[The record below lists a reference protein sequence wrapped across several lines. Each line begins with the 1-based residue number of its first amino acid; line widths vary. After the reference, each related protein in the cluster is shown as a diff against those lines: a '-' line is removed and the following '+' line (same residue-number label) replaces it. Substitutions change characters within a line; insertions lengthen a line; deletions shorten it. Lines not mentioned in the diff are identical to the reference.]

1 MKTRYIFITGGV
13 VSSLGKGI
21 VASSLGKLLQARGYK
36 VTLQKLDPYL
46 NVDPGTMNPYEHG
59 EVFVTDDGA
68 ETDLDLGHYER
79 FLNIRT
85 TKDNNFTSGQV
96 YYSVI
101 SKERQGL
108 FQGKTVQVI
117 PHITDEIKSN
127 IRKLEK
133 EYEIVIVEIGGTV
146 GDIESLPYVEAI
158 RQMKNESDKNQ
169 TLFLH
174 VTLIPYI
181 SASDELKTKP
191 TQHSVKTL
199 LSYGIQPD
207 ILVCRSER
215 PLSSSL
221 KQKIALFCNVRY
233 EDVIEALD
241 VQFIYEVPFY
251 LKKEK
256 TDTVVL
262 EKLELKSKQEPDLS
276 YWEQFIDKLKNPKD
290 TVSVAV
296 VGKYVEFI
304 DAYKSIKESLIH
316 AGVANNLKVN
326 IHWIHSEDINEE
338 NVERKL
344 KGISGVIVAP
354 GFGKRGIA
362 GKIETIKYLREN
374 KIPFLGICLGMQT
387 ACIEF
392 ARNVLHLKD
401 AHSTEFDPETP
412 HPVIHL
418 MEEQKKVK
426 MLGGTMRLGS
436 YACKIRKNSLAYQ
449 IYGKELIYERHRHRY
464 EFNNQYRKMFE
475 EKGMKISG
483 TNPELN
489 LVELI
494 ELKDHPFF
502 IAGQFHPEFQSTV
515 ENAHPLFVHFVSA
528 AYRLQTGN
536 NA

>member
-21 VASSLGKLLQARGYK
+21 VASSLGKLLQASGYK
-36 VTLQKLDPYL
+36 VTIQKLDPYL

-59 EVFVTDDGA
+59 EVFVTEDGA

-85 TKDNNFTSGQV
+85 TQDNNFTSGQV

-133 EYEIVIVEIGGTV
+133 DYEIVIVEIGGTV
-146 GDIESLPYVEAI
+146 GDIESLPYIEAI
-158 RQMKNESDKNQ
+158 RQMKNELEKDR
-169 TLFLH
+169 TLFIH

-181 SASDELKTKP
+181 AASDELKTKP

-199 LSYGIQPD
+199 LSYGVQPD
-207 ILVCRSER
+207 ILVCRSEH
-215 PLSSSL
+215 PLSVSL
-221 KQKIALFCNVRY
+221 KQKIALFCNIRY
-233 EDVIEALD
+233 EEVIEALD
-241 VQFIYEVPFY
+241 VRFIYEVPFY

-256 TDTVVL
+256 IEAVAL
-262 EKLELKSKQEPDLS
+262 EKLQLKPKQEPDLS

-290 TVSVAV
+290 TVAVAV

-338 NVERKL
+338 NVARKL
-344 KGISGVIVAP
+344 KEVSGVIVAP
-354 GFGKRGIA
+354 GFGKRGIS

-392 ARNVLHLKD
+392 ARNVLQLKE
-401 AHSTEFDPETP
+401 AHSTEFDKETP
-412 HPVIHL
+412 HPIIHL

-436 YACKIRKNSLAYQ
+436 YACKIKKNSLAYE
-449 IYGKELIYERHRHRY
+449 IYQTNLIHERHRHRY
-464 EFNNQYRKMFE
+464 EFNNEYRELFE
-475 EKGMKISG
+475 KNGMKISG
-483 TNPELN
+483 TNPDLN
-489 LVELI
+489 LVEI
-494 ELKDHPFF
+494 VELEGHPFF
-502 IAGQFHPEFQSTV
+502 IGGQFHPEFKSTV
-515 ENAHPLFVHFVSA
+515 ENAHPLFVRFVDA
-528 AYRLQTGN
+528 AYRLQTRTR
-536 NA
+536 